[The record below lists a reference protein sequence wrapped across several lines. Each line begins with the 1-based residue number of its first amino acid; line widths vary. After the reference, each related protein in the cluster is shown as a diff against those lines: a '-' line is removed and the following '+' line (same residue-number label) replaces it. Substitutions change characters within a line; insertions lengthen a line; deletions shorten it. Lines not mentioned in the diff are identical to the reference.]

1 MTIGTYNCIIHAI
14 TKRNEAM
21 QINVEQVI
29 ENADGSATLQLDMDN
44 EALSSLLEI
53 AVVTALKET
62 IERNQP
68 LLGNPNQMEL
78 QF

>member
-1 MTIGTYNCIIHAI
+1 MKGSVMNI
-14 TKRNEAM
+14 K
-21 QINVEQVI
+21 VEQVI

-68 LLGNPNQMEL
+68 LLGNPSQMEL
-78 QF
+78 EL

>member
-1 MTIGTYNCIIHAI
+1 MNI
-14 TKRNEAM
+14 K
-21 QINVEQVI
+21 VEEVI
-29 ENADGSATLQLDMDN
+29 ENEDGSATLQLDMDN

-68 LLGNPNQMEL
+68 LLGNPSQMEL
-78 QF
+78 EL

>member
-1 MTIGTYNCIIHAI
+1 MKGSVMNI
-14 TKRNEAM
+14 K
-21 QINVEQVI
+21 VEEVI
-29 ENADGSATLQLDMDN
+29 ENEDGSATLQLDLDN

-53 AVVTALKET
+53 AVVTALREA

>member
-1 MTIGTYNCIIHAI
+1 MNI
-14 TKRNEAM
+14 K
-21 QINVEQVI
+21 VEQVI

-68 LLGNPNQMEL
+68 LIGNPNQMEL

>member
-1 MTIGTYNCIIHAI
+1 MKGSVMNI
-14 TKRNEAM
+14 K
-21 QINVEQVI
+21 VEQVI

>member
-1 MTIGTYNCIIHAI
+1 MNI
-14 TKRNEAM
+14 K
-21 QINVEQVI
+21 VEQVI

-68 LLGNPNQMEL
+68 LLGNPSQMEL
-78 QF
+78 EL

>member
-1 MTIGTYNCIIHAI
+1 
-14 TKRNEAM
+14 M

-29 ENADGSATLQLDMDN
+29 ENADGSATLQLNMDN

>member
-1 MTIGTYNCIIHAI
+1 
-14 TKRNEAM
+14 M

-68 LLGNPNQMEL
+68 LLGNPSQMEL
-78 QF
+78 EL

>member
-1 MTIGTYNCIIHAI
+1 
-14 TKRNEAM
+14 M

-68 LLGNPNQMEL
+68 LIGNPNQMEL